1 MTSSSCRRDGMR
13 GWVRKGLVW
22 EWEGRD
28 DLGWVQGKQSFKNAL
43 KTHGTQSQLKN
54 YYDHFI

>member
-1 MTSSSCRRDGMR
+1 MW
-13 GWVRKGLVW
+13 GWVLKGLVW

-54 YYDHFI
+54 HYDHFV